1 MDLSQ
6 PTLSC
11 SEVEF
16 LSEHST
22 VTIVPNFK
30 EGKLFFLTVSKKLYF
45 YTIFKILNNCLHKMS
60 SLPFHKKLKKCGD
73 SKRVDDCETGGNE

>member
-30 EGKLFFLTVSKKLYF
+30 EAKLFFLTVSKNFFVCFYF
-45 YTIFKILNNCLHKMS
+45 VI
-60 SLPFHKKLKKCGD
+60 
-73 SKRVDDCETGGNE
+73 V

>member
-30 EGKLFFLTVSKKLYF
+30 EAKLFFLTVSIIIYIFYILFRHLFRHLFLQVANFLLRFKKLA
-45 YTIFKILNNCLHKMS
+45 
-60 SLPFHKKLKKCGD
+60 
-73 SKRVDDCETGGNE
+73 